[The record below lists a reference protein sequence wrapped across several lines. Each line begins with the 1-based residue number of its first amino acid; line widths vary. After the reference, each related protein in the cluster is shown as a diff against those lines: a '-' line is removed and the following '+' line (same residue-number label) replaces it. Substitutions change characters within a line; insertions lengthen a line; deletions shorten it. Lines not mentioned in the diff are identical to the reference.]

1 MFDSVLNKPLT
12 VVSLQ
17 GMLQKCVRI
26 KISSIWQLD
35 MKIISH
41 FNKFIESKVLI
52 LQKYTKVDNKYDTKF
67 SWVIHTKLN

>member
-12 VVSLQ
+12 VASLQGVSLQ
-17 GMLQKCVRI
+17 KRVRI

-35 MKIISH
+35 MKIVSH

-52 LQKYTKVDNKYDTKF
+52 LQK
-67 SWVIHTKLN
+67 